1 MRWFKDFPL
10 ILVEGFSVGPLSE
23 QESRALFDLYS
34 DNRVCMFLQRE
45 PMRQEKEA
53 EALIRKWQEDF
64 RHRRGIRWGIYKDAG
79 EEKAL
84 MGTVAI
90 HYVDSIN
97 RRAELG
103 ADLFPCYWGAGI
115 ISRLVERLKEAAFKE
130 LGLHRLEIRCMP
142 DNIASV
148 RIALK
153 AGFTF
158 EGTLRDYVYIP
169 GKGFTDESVYR
180 LLAPEYFSGSP
191 ASEE

>member
-1 MRWFKDFPL
+1 
-10 ILVEGFSVGPLSE
+10 
-23 QESRALFDLYS
+23 
-34 DNRVCMFLQRE
+34 
-45 PMRQEKEA
+45 
-53 EALIRKWQEDF
+53 
-64 RHRRGIRWGIYKDAG
+64 
-79 EEKAL
+79 